1 MARAVSVETMRKSDA
16 YTIENL
22 VPSKELMY
30 RAGRGI
36 FEAVDKYK
44 QDENVSLPGD
54 KQTCSKAADGREA
67 CDTMVAFSGMGSCR
81 RFYLSC
87 PYGCSQNNTGWR
99 DPVAIAAGKGNNAG
113 DGYVVAML
121 LHDRGIPVEII
132 LLDEKFSEDGRYY
145 YDQCMEAEIP
155 VKMFEP
161 GMDLT
166 RYGSIVDC
174 LLGTGFSGDVREPM
188 ASFIREINE
197 AGEKGTFV
205 VSADLNS
212 GLNGD
217 TGEGSLYVRSDLTVS
232 IGEFKYGHFIG
243 RANEAMKDRVNVDIG
258 IEIIG
263 ETEEI

>member
-1 MARAVSVETMRKSDA
+1 MTRVVSVETMRKSDA

-36 FEAVDKYK
+36 FEAVDKYR
-44 QDENVSLPGD
+44 QDNNGTISDEP
-54 KQTCSKAADGREA
+54 QACSKATDGREV

-87 PYGCSQNNTGWR
+87 PYGCAQNLTGWH

-132 LLDEKFSEDGRYY
+132 LLDEKFSEDGGYY

-155 VKMFEP
+155 VKMFDP
-161 GMDLT
+161 DLDLSG
-166 RYGSIVDC
+166 YGTIVDC

-188 ASFIREINE
+188 ASFIRAINT
-197 AGEKGTFV
+197 AGSSGTFV
-205 VSADLNS
+205 VSADINS

-217 TGEGSLYVRSDLTVS
+217 TGEGTLFVKSDLTVS

-243 RANEAMKDRVNVDIG
+243 QADEAMKDKVNVDIG
-258 IEIIG
+258 IQIIG
-263 ETEEI
+263 ETDEI

>member
-1 MARAVSVETMRKSDA
+1 MARVVTVKTMRDSDA
-16 YTIENL
+16 YTIANL

-36 FEAVDKYK
+36 FEAVDKY
-44 QDENVSLPGD
+44 G
-54 KQTCSKAADGREA
+54 QTACEKAADGRDV
-67 CDTMVAFSGMGSCR
+67 CDNMVSFSGMGSCR
-81 RFYLSC
+81 RWYLSC
-87 PYGCSQNNTGWR
+87 PYGCSQNNTGWH
-99 DPVAIAAGKGNNAG
+99 DTVAIAAGKGNNAG
-113 DGYVVAML
+113 DGYVAATL

-132 LLDEKFSEDGRYY
+132 LIDDKFSEDGRYY
-145 YDQCMEAEIP
+145 YDQCLEADIP
-155 VKMFEP
+155 VKKYEE
-161 GMDLT
+161 GMDLSG
-166 RYGSIVDC
+166 YGTILDC

-188 ASFIREINE
+188 ASFIRSIND

-232 IGEFKYGHFIG
+232 VGEFKYGHFIG

-263 ETEEI
+263 ETGEI